1 MLSWM
6 SVSRRSELSMCGGSS
21 VFWLRRRRS
30 CQRLSIRHLAECSHR
45 TAAAADRRRVDGLGS
60 RDSLPVG
67 VGGRSTEGREG
78 ERRREYQLTDEAL
91 IQNQLHRIIYHYSSM
106 NLNHSLLT
114 WQPSDAVRRSSYCLM
129 TPQWRSCWSLLT
141 PSLLHTD

>member
-1 MLSWM
+1 M
-6 SVSRRSELSMCGGSS
+6 SIGRRGELSMCGASS
-21 VFWLRRRRS
+21 VFWRRRRRS

-45 TAAAADRRRVDGLGS
+45 TAAAADHRRVDGLGS

-67 VGGRSTEGREG
+67 VGGRSTEGRER
-78 ERRREYQLTDEAL
+78 ERRWEYQLTDEAL
-91 IQNQLHRIIYHYSSM
+91 IQNQLHCIISSSSM

-129 TPQWRSCWSLLT
+129 TPQWCS
-141 PSLLHTD
+141 